1 MRSVLAYFPGRSP
14 LHRANPGPA
23 VAYLGSFVIVT
34 FVFPSPLVL
43 AAVGLSV
50 ALAGVAAGAGRA
62 VRASLRLAVP
72 LMLLMIAVNALVSHR
87 GETILVRGW
96 EVPVIGMMDVT
107 LESLAEG
114 ARIGLLVVVVILTFA
129 VYSACVVPDR
139 VLRAL
144 RPIARRSALTAALI
158 ARMVPLAAADFA
170 RLSEAAALRGPAAE
184 PVGRAALM
192 RRLVEGSLDRS
203 VDVAATLELRG
214 NSLPGGSRPAK
225 RRSRDDAPL
234 LAAAALV
241 IGVAVAGLLAGAA
254 GFETYPRVELATS
267 PATLMLCVALPLC
280 AALPFAVKSRRATG
294 GESRHA

>member
-1 MRSVLAYFPGRSP
+1 MRPALSYLPGRSP

-23 VAYLGSFVIVT
+23 IAFLGSFVIVT

-43 AAVGLSV
+43 AAAGGSV
-50 ALAGVAAGAGRA
+50 ALVGIAAGAGRA
-62 VRASLRLAVP
+62 IRASLRLALP

-87 GETILVRGW
+87 GDTILVRGW
-96 EVPVIGMMDVT
+96 EVPVIGRLDVT

-114 ARIGLLVVVVILTFA
+114 AKIGLLVVVVILAFA
-129 VYSACVVPDR
+129 VYSACVDPDR
-139 VLRAL
+139 VLHSL
-144 RPIARRSALTAALI
+144 RPIARRSALTAALV

-170 RLSEAAALRGPAAE
+170 RLREASALRGPASE

-214 NSLPGGSRPAK
+214 HSLPGRSRPAK

-241 IGVAVAGLLAGAA
+241 VAAIVAGLMAGAA
-254 GFETYPRVELATS
+254 GFETYPTIELTTDA
-267 PATLMLCVALPLC
+267 PTLLLC
-280 AALPFAVKSRRATG
+280 AALPLLAALPFAARALRSG
-294 GESRHA
+294 GAEVHRA